1 MIDYLYIL
9 IVVLV
14 SAWLWKKFKKHMA
27 AKQHND
33 NNGRDE
39 TLSNVVTEEDFDTE
53 PAANVTADADYLV
66 LALNKGNE
74 AQIAMREKNNTEA
87 WGLLQSQK
95 QLNSKFVA
103 SQSAGA
109 DALVALDSPVSK
121 DLANL
126 LRQEKKHK
134 DALVHIIYWVGNSQ
148 SVTKDQQS
156 KLRAYVNRAK
166 LSVTTVDDVMG
177 YCSADGVKQLHVVQK
192 DVDNWN

>member
-14 SAWLWKKFKKHMA
+14 SAWLWKKFNKHMA
-27 AKQHND
+27 AKQHNK

-39 TLSNVVTEEDFDTE
+39 ALSNVVTEEDFDTE
-53 PAANVTADADYLV
+53 PAANVAADADYLV
-66 LALNKGNE
+66 LALDKGNE

-87 WGLLQSQK
+87 WDLLQSQT
-95 QLNSKFVA
+95 QLYSKYVA

>member
-14 SAWLWKKFKKHMA
+14 AAWLWKKFNKHMA
-27 AKQHND
+27 AKQHNEK
-33 NNGRDE
+33 NGRDE

>member
-14 SAWLWKKFKKHMA
+14 AAWLWKKFNKHMA
-27 AKQHND
+27 AKQHNEK
-33 NNGRDE
+33 NGRDE

-53 PAANVTADADYLV
+53 PAANVAADADYLV
-66 LALNKGNE
+66 LALDKGNE

-87 WGLLQSQK
+87 WDLLQSQK
-95 QLNSKFVA
+95 QLYSKYVA
-103 SQSAGA
+103 SQSAGV

-126 LRQEKKHK
+126 LRQEKRHK
-134 DALVHIIYWVGNSQ
+134 EALAHIIYWVGNSQ

-166 LSVTTVDDVMG
+166 LSGTAVDDVMD
-177 YCSADGVKQLHVVQK
+177 YCSAEGVKQFLVVQK
-192 DVDNWN
+192 DVDSWN

>member
-14 SAWLWKKFKKHMA
+14 AAWLWKKFNKHMA
-27 AKQHND
+27 AKQHNEK
-33 NNGRDE
+33 NGRDE

-53 PAANVTADADYLV
+53 PAANVAADADYLV
-66 LALNKGNE
+66 LALDKGNE